1 MSITVEQLLPRAS
14 MRAAHWPCESPRQ
27 PTVHPHARQGP
38 AQGGENLGILVT
50 FSQTRASVPI
60 AAAAV
65 HAVRADRDQYNDGDA
80 LVVLV

>member
-1 MSITVEQLLPRAS
+1 MGERL
-14 MRAAHWPCESPRQ
+14 
-27 PTVHPHARQGP
+27 GP